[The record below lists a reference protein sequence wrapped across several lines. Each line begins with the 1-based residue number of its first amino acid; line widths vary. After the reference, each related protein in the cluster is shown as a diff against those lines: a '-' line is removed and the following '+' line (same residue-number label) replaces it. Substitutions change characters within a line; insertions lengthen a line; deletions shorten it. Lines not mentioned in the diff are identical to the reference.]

1 MGREGSSITG
11 DEGSIASHHHSDS
24 GAASI
29 RYSNDNVGARMSNV
43 LTSIHHVTK
52 DIRDLS
58 SILQNTQGRGI
69 PPIPFKEWREAS
81 AKVELN
87 VGGSIFRVSWEL
99 MLRVPDCRLARVAVC
114 STEEE
119 LNNCGATFD
128 STRQQVC
135 FSQRTRNFLDIL
147 DFYRGGRLHM
157 SSNCCPVEYVE
168 ELSYWGLS
176 ENNLQPCCFKR
187 WIESREELDWEE
199 EGEEKSEGDS
209 EECSSWVWDLFEH
222 PQSSLGARLMGL
234 MSVACILLSTIV
246 LTLDTLPYFASHKNK
261 IGGEFAPFVVIEICY
276 MAYFT
281 IEFLARLISCPSKKD
296 FCKNLMNW
304 IDLLAILPYF
314 VTFGL
319 NVHGITVDAVGIEGD
334 HAGAKG
340 LLPSKNIDCSS
351 YR

>member
-11 DEGSIASHHHSDS
+11 SIASHRSNS
-24 GAASI
+24 GAALI
-29 RYSNDNVGARMSNV
+29 NNVDTRMSHV
-43 LTSIHHVTK
+43 LTSIQHVTM

-58 SILQNTQGRGI
+58 SVLKNPQQGRTGSREERQHFNV
-69 PPIPFKEWREAS
+69 PIPFKEWREAS

-99 MLRVPDCRLARVAVC
+99 MLRVPDCRLARVAAC

-128 STRQQVC
+128 PTRQQVC

-187 WIESREELDWEE
+187 WIESREEIDWDE
-199 EGEEKSEGDS
+199 EGLEKSDGES

-234 MSVACILLSTIV
+234 VSVVCIFLSTIV
-246 LTLDTLPYFASHKNK
+246 LTLDTLPYFANHKNK

-319 NVHGITVDAVGIEGD
+319 NVHGITVDAVGTEGD

-340 LLPSKNIDCSS
+340 FASVQKYKS
-351 YR
+351 

>member
-1 MGREGSSITG
+1 MGREGSSSSSTG
-11 DEGSIASHHHSDS
+11 ERVSIASRHSN
-24 GAASI
+24 AASI
-29 RYSNDNVGARMSNV
+29 KSSSSNVDARMNNV
-43 LTSIHHVTK
+43 LTSIQHVTK

-58 SILQNTQGRGI
+58 RVLQSSGSRRIEGDSHV
-69 PPIPFKEWREAS
+69 PIPFKEWREAS

-87 VGGSIFRVSWEL
+87 VAGSIFRVNWEL
-99 MLRVPDCRLARVAVC
+99 LLRVPDCRLARLAAC

-128 STRQQVC
+128 SIRQQVC
-135 FSQRTRNFLDIL
+135 FSQRTRNFHDIL

-176 ENNLQPCCFKR
+176 ETHLQPCCFKR
-187 WIESREELDWEE
+187 WIESREEIDWDE
-199 EGEEKSEGDS
+199 EGLEKLDPD
-209 EECSSWVWDLFEH
+209 ECTSWVWDLFEH
-222 PQSSLGARLMGL
+222 PQSSLAARFMGL
-234 MSVACILLSTIV
+234 ISVACIFLSTIV
-246 LTLDTLPYFASHKNK
+246 LTLDTLPYFANHPLK
-261 IGGEFAPFVVIEICY
+261 IGGEFTPFVVIEICY

-334 HAGAKG
+334 HAGAKVF
-340 LLPSKNIDCSS
+340 LLHEKSF
-351 YR
+351 R